1 MVYLIQQNAVEINE
15 VALLHASSKSC
26 TTTGGNISRPVIV
39 SPGQA
44 RALRNIHAKNFD
56 TVVTAKS
63 GAQVGLENVSAVD
76 VGDAGVRARDAEMTG
91 HNVTLQGG
99 DYGLDLLRSA
109 RGDLFKSTQ
118 TSGRRHKI

>member
-1 MVYLIQQNAVEINE
+1 M
-15 VALLHASSKSC
+15 LHIPSKSC

-39 SPGQA
+39 SPDQA
-44 RALRNIHAKNFD
+44 RALRNIHTKNFD

-76 VGDAGVRARDAEMTG
+76 VGDAGVRARDAEIPG

-99 DYGLDLLRSA
+99 DYGLDLLRGA
-109 RGDLFKSTQ
+109 RGNLFNSNPCSTKPMVR
-118 TSGRRHKI
+118 SWIIRAERYVP